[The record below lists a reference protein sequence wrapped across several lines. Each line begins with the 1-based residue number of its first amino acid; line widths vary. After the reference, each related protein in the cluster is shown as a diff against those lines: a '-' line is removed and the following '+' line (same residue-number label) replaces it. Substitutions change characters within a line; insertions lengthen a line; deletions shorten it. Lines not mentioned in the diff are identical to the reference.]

1 VEEQVRCQRWI
12 RVHVNL
18 GEIRFQQLFR
28 KLVATS

>member
-1 VEEQVRCQRWI
+1 VRCQGRI

-18 GEIRFQQLFR
+18 GEIRFQKLFR